1 MNIDFLTTTSA
12 VTLVDRRPE
21 KWPHALWVTISPN
34 PKTLHN
40 CTRLVTLGKSLK
52 QKRVD
57 VKIPYGKLPQK
68 VQYDYCIKILKNC
81 YNYSDETRIFGTW
94 ELNKNGDVHFHFI
107 MSDPL
112 IKGPTMLKILQRDV
126 LNHELVMKN
135 LSKGYI
141 DYMNNIVYVNDSIE
155 NRYNYMIKDMEHNL
169 EIMPYYSVN
178 L

>member
-1 MNIDFLTTTSA
+1 MNIDYLTEPSA

-34 PKTLHN
+34 PKTLHS
-40 CTRLVTLGKSLK
+40 CYRTVTNGIK
-52 QKRVD
+52 QQRVLI
-57 VKIPYGKLPQK
+57 KLPYGKLPQK
-68 VQYDYCIKILKNC
+68 AQYAYCIRVLQSC
-81 YNYSDETRIFGTW
+81 YNYSENTKIFGTW
-94 ELNKNGDVHFHFI
+94 ELNKSGDVHFHFI

-135 LSKGYI
+135 LSKKLI
-141 DYMNNIVYVNDSIE
+141 DYMNNICYVTDSIE
-155 NRYNYMIKDMEHNL
+155 NRFQYMTKDMDHNI
-169 EIMPYYSVN
+169 EIMPYYCSN